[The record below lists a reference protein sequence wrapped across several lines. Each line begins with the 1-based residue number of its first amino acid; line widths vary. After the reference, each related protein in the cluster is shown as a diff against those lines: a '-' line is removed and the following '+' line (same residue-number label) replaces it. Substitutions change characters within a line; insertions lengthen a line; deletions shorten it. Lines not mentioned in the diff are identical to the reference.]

1 MDKNA
6 IAVYVSTDNEY
17 EKVGY
22 TPKKL
27 TSYLHGPLSKRT
39 LDVTVKNVR
48 FQTCLLI
55 GYYITLSISK
65 KDAWDVVVRASLN
78 FKSR

>member
-22 TPKKL
+22 IPKEL
-27 TSYLHGPLSKRT
+27 TSYLNVPLSKRT

-48 FQTCLLI
+48 FRTTYLLI
-55 GYYITLSISK
+55 GHY
-65 KDAWDVVVRASLN
+65 N
-78 FKSR
+78 